1 MARGKGAGAGR
12 PRAWDKKY
20 PKLTDQV
27 AIDAEWQEIAD
38 AEDERKALAPG
49 VPVDKISTIIDDADG
64 VNTKFAAIILATRE
78 IAKNADRSNIET
90 LYDCLEQY
98 LRFCIEHN
106 VRITNAGAYSAC
118 GIDRQTV
125 YHWATGS
132 WRGDD
137 PRYKQFAIFIRTVC
151 DEYRE
156 MLMAEGKIHPVIGIW
171 WQKNY
176 DGFRDNPM
184 DVVDTGDDDAKLT
197 SAEIAAKYADLED

>member
-1 MARGKGAGAGR
+1 M
-12 PRAWDKKY
+12 
-20 PKLTDQV
+20 
-27 AIDAEWQEIAD
+27 
-38 AEDERKALAPG
+38 
-49 VPVDKISTIIDDADG
+49 DKISTIIDDSDG

-78 IAKNADRSNIET
+78 IAKSADREDIDT

-106 VRITNAGAYSAC
+106 VRITNAGAYAAC
-118 GIDRQTV
+118 GIDRHIV
-125 YHWATGS
+125 YRWATGS

-137 PRYKQFAIFIRTVC
+137 PRYKQFALFIRGVW

-176 DGFRDNPM
+176 DGFRDNPL
-184 DVVDTGDDDAKLT
+184 DVVDTTDDGQKMT
-197 SAEIAAKYADLED
+197 SAEIAAKYEGLDD